1 MSSGTRLL
9 VIERAMK
16 ETDPLEAAV
25 RDLTMLVLFGSR
37 DRTTGEYHELV
48 ERARFRVTRATTGPS
63 GICVLGVPVAQK
75 KFPTDI
81 PLTWDNEGL
90 ADRSLIFAASLSSER
105 ETLLGYRRPAVMRVR
120 RMAET
125 RLPGFQLV
133 VCPHIINKM
142 RFTE

>member
-1 MSSGTRLL
+1 
-9 VIERAMK
+9 V
-16 ETDPLEAAV
+16 P
-25 RDLTMLVLFGSR
+25 
-37 DRTTGEYHELV
+37 ELV
-48 ERARFRVTRATTGPS
+48 QSQAVGVAGEQDAGAVVAQP
-63 GICVLGVPVAQK
+63 GVPVALK

-105 ETLLGYRRPAVMRVR
+105 ETLIGYRRPAVMRVR

-133 VCPHIINKM
+133 VCPHIINKVM
-142 RFTE
+142 FTE